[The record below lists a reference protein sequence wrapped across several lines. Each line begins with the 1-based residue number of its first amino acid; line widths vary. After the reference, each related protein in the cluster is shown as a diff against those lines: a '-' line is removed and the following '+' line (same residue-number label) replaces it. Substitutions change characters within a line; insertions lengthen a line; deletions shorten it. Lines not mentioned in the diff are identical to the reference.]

1 MYGKITGFSTLPDFI
16 KKTAELDGCSSGKE
30 FLIKRSKAVFSESGN
45 AGDIFEKSKKSE
57 SISALLLPLLTLSES
72 SIYVMSTDNT
82 TTVGLTSTYGDVNTV
97 KSLADKTVTEQQA
110 FLNALKRISGR
121 GDSVDSYPDVL
132 VIDTLASKTK
142 SGQSKQQTWS
152 PEYGQGTDSGV
163 AELISPGYLYSAYSR
178 VGAQA
183 SKNSNGS
190 IIRYF
195 IDEVLNDDGV
205 SVYTHELT
213 HVFDKSVW
221 IGAGRRAG
229 SGSETYARGLFESI
243 NNTQTPNEPYGP
255 VFSLNTAYELG
266 DDRIQNKSPER
277 FQSSGDVSEYMKGL
291 MNVVNALDVIEA
303 QEILKLPDADKAVL
317 FNRISLD
324 GDKVTFSNI
333 TTEEASRLHTV
344 DDLVDNNIVSGRLVP
359 SGNSTIGTLSNGY
372 NGEYYVVPMFE
383 GIYGAA
389 VNNNGFTSEF
399 LFRRYAWELM
409 GEVGWNEGFIPW
421 ISDKYAT
428 DTDAVQGIVG
438 SDYASFK
445 KKIYKESASNLD
457 NLKKTAHYNDYDAIR
472 KDIAEALQDD
482 LAAMKQEVNKGTYS
496 SRIHSVRNAKMLI
509 FQDYLLETNDF
520 RESIYKNN
528 APDPK
533 PEEPEVNWYT
543 VNYEWENAPVTEE
556 IPESGKTYDGYDGAV
571 GGKDTK
577 YTSSYETTVNDKVYR
592 FSGWTENVSD
602 TTITYTGTWTATDI
616 IDFTKAGI
624 QVYPA
629 STTYTGYP
637 IVPIITV
644 SYNGN
649 IVDPSEYTVTFLD
662 YKGETVSSDKLIHAG
677 DYTIVISPKAGEKY
691 NRGTGRAYY
700 VITKKTSTSAPR
712 FASYEKGSFSPDNNG
727 SFTYNAPVKS
737 GCEYKLDNGT
747 WQDSNTFYN
756 IKKGSSH
763 TLYVRYKGTSDVTES
778 NPATITVTAPSDASL
793 MKLEEDG
800 FRAVNDLNA
809 GDYYNIE
816 TVARKDGFVDIS
828 RASQQNNANVDLWS
842 NNGNPCQKFY
852 FEPQGNGTY
861 QIKTDVTDGTSV
873 LEADSGK
880 VSNGTNIKQYSDREQ
895 KGTYFLVMKN
905 DKNQYVFVVANK
917 NGSPALTSDG
927 KVQLMDLTG
936 ARTGNGTNIWTWEYI
951 SGSDTQMW
959 NLIKTASNNEVK
971 SKGFTLVKDFA
982 EGEYNIL
989 SASNSD
995 YALDVSGGSGDNGA
1009 NIGLWERNF
1018 ANAQKFRIEKANE
1031 NGEYYIR
1038 TASSGYKSS
1047 IDVSGASPNRGANVN
1062 QWKSYNNYAQT
1073 WKIYRNA
1080 EGSYVF
1086 INSVSGKA
1094 LDISGGNVRK
1104 GQNVDVW
1111 DLNALKNAQCW
1122 KIESA
1127 TTFDAAHPELEK
1139 ITDIGKLG
1147 ISEND
1152 WIELG
1157 SAADSSFRLDISGG
1171 KDANGQNANLWKAN
1185 GANAQ
1190 KYRIKKLSNGNF
1202 VIQTRASNGTKVIDI
1217 SGGNKNA
1224 STNISQWNNYSGPA
1238 QQWQIYRVKGTNNLV
1253 FKHASGYCVMDVCGA
1268 SMNNGANVWLWFYSK
1283 GNAAQQ
1289 WRIVK

>member
-1 MYGKITGFSTLPDFI
+1 MKKKRISLTLGALGAAAIIGSTGTSVFADDKVYEKNINYVSDNIVDDYSEKEAEIVNHYKTIDESRALYESVKSELMSVTDEYDLISPYVKSTDKRTMTDEQIREKYTQTYNLTGSFNAIRENLDNIMPKVIQNSPDKYSSSYIISNKKQIIRGLTYLYRYYNFPVGNSTAFDMLLFNMKEINGQNGDALKLLIDVGNYSSVNLLGYKTSEVYKSIIGKITGFSTLPDFI
-16 KKTAELDGCSSGKE
+16 EKMAELDGCSSGKE
-30 FLIKRSKAVFSESGN
+30 FLIKRSKAIFSESGN
-45 AGDIFEKSKKSE
+45 TGDIFEKSKKSE

-142 SGQSKQQTWS
+142 PGQSKQQTWS

-303 QEILKLPDADKAVL
+303 QEILKLTDADKAVL

-333 TTEEASRLHTV
+333 TAEEASRLHTV
-344 DDLVDNNIVSGRLVP
+344 EDLVDNNIVSGRLVP

-428 DTDAVQGIVG
+428 DADAVQNIVG

-445 KKIYKESASNLD
+445 KKIYKESASNLV

-472 KDIAEALQDD
+472 RDIAEALQDD

-533 PEEPEVNWYT
+533 PEEPKVNWYT

-556 IPESGKTYDGYDGAV
+556 IPESGKTYEDYDGAV

-577 YTSSYETTVNDKVYR
+577 YTSSYETVVDDKVYR

-616 IDFTKAGI
+616 IDFSKAGI
-624 QVYPA
+624 QVYPV
-629 STTYTGYP
+629 STTYTGYRA
-637 IVPIITV
+637 VPTITV
-644 SYNGN
+644 TYNGN
-649 IVDPSEYTVTFLD
+649 VVNPSDYTVTYLN
-662 YKGETVSSDKLIHAG
+662 YKGETVSPDGLIHAG

-691 NRGTGRAYY
+691 NRGTGRADF

-756 IKKGSSH
+756 VQKGSSH
-763 TLYVRYKGTSDVTES
+763 TVYIRYKGTSDVTES
-778 NPATITVTAPSDASL
+778 NPTTITVTAPSDASL

-828 RASQQNNANVDLWS
+828 GASQQNNANVDLWS

-852 FEPQGNGTY
+852 F
-861 QIKTDVTDGTSV
+861 
-873 LEADSGK
+873 
-880 VSNGTNIKQYSDREQ
+880 
-895 KGTYFLVMKN
+895 
-905 DKNQYVFVVANK
+905 
-917 NGSPALTSDG
+917 
-927 KVQLMDLTG
+927 
-936 ARTGNGTNIWTWEYI
+936 
-951 SGSDTQMW
+951 
-959 NLIKTASNNEVK
+959 
-971 SKGFTLVKDFA
+971 
-982 EGEYNIL
+982 
-989 SASNSD
+989 
-995 YALDVSGGSGDNGA
+995 
-1009 NIGLWERNF
+1009 
-1018 ANAQKFRIEKANE
+1018 
-1031 NGEYYIR
+1031 
-1038 TASSGYKSS
+1038 
-1047 IDVSGASPNRGANVN
+1047 
-1062 QWKSYNNYAQT
+1062 
-1073 WKIYRNA
+1073 
-1080 EGSYVF
+1080 
-1086 INSVSGKA
+1086 
-1094 LDISGGNVRK
+1094 
-1104 GQNVDVW
+1104 
-1111 DLNALKNAQCW
+1111 
-1122 KIESA
+1122 
-1127 TTFDAAHPELEK
+1127 
-1139 ITDIGKLG
+1139 
-1147 ISEND
+1147 
-1152 WIELG
+1152 
-1157 SAADSSFRLDISGG
+1157 
-1171 KDANGQNANLWKAN
+1171 
-1185 GANAQ
+1185 
-1190 KYRIKKLSNGNF
+1190 
-1202 VIQTRASNGTKVIDI
+1202 
-1217 SGGNKNA
+1217 
-1224 STNISQWNNYSGPA
+1224 
-1238 QQWQIYRVKGTNNLV
+1238 
-1253 FKHASGYCVMDVCGA
+1253 
-1268 SMNNGANVWLWFYSK
+1268 
-1283 GNAAQQ
+1283 
-1289 WRIVK
+1289 